1 MPGAVLN
8 EALGGPFEGS
18 PPRVLFG
25 LFTMPIPALELDG
38 LAPAPAVD
46 VKLPV
51 ATVEQSWGIVPAEDG
66 GLRLRVKYSTEL
78 FRRRHSQ
85 VLDASLPRLAGP
97 CPG

>member
-8 EALGGPFEGS
+8 EALGGPFGGS

-38 LAPAPAVD
+38 VAPALAVD

-51 ATVEQSWGIVPAEDG
+51 ATVEQSWG
-66 GLRLRVKYSTEL
+66 S
-78 FRRRHSQ
+78 
-85 VLDASLPRLAGP
+85 
-97 CPG
+97 CPPKTAAYGCG